1 MLNQNTSHKKGLLP
15 LLCCLTIATA
25 LYIPGAH
32 ADAAQGKNLFTA
44 KKCAACHQVTGPS
57 DPLPVTRRGAIKGPP
72 LWFAGS
78 KFQAGWLVQW
88 LQDPQPIRRVKY
100 ATLTKGSNDHVKLP
114 AAEAASVAAYLEGLT
129 DAEMTTGAVPN
140 KKLSR
145 RKRMNAT
152 KLFTKK
158 QVCFG
163 CHEYPSRRGNIGG
176 FAGPSLVGA
185 GARLNADWIYA
196 YIKDPVR
203 YYPNG
208 RMPVYGD
215 LAFDPF
221 TEADFKSLA
230 QLIKGF

>member
-1 MLNQNTSHKKGLLP
+1 MLNQYTVHKKGLLP
-15 LLCCLTIATA
+15 MLCCLASA
-25 LYIPGAH
+25 AMLQLPAAH
-32 ADAAQGKNLFTA
+32 ADAAEGQALFGA
-44 KKCAACHQVTGPS
+44 EKCAACHQMTGPS
-57 DPLPVTRRGAIKGPP
+57 DPLPVTQRGAIKGPP

-78 KFQAGWLVQW
+78 KFQPGWLAQW
-88 LQDPQPIRRVKY
+88 LQDPKPIRRVKY

-129 DAEMTTGAVPN
+129 DAEMATSVVPN

-145 RKRMNAT
+145 RKSMNAT

-163 CHEYPSRRGNIGG
+163 CHEYPSRRGPIGG
-176 FAGPSLVGA
+176 FAGPSLVWA

-196 YIKDPVR
+196 YIQDPVR

-221 TEADFKSLA
+221 TDAEFKSLA